1 MLQGYLYNWIMNKK
15 KNRITVIALIVILVI
30 SAGLLS
36 YTAKRPR
43 AFWCPVYGGMTPE
56 LEDSRF
62 YEDMISG
69 KSFCFVGDSITYGT
83 QTGGVTWYDPLTPYI
98 KGDIYNY
105 SQSGWTSETLASK
118 AEEIPV
124 ADIYVVAIGIN
135 DVLFSDDALGAGTPE
150 EYISNLEIL
159 TDTLTKKNPD
169 ARFYFITPWI
179 FFDHPAHINE
189 LRDEFSNALINW
201 CDDNSRICID
211 PYSVTLSII
220 ESEGRD
226 RFMVNSFHPNGTRGV
241 GLFSYAVLYSSHQAR
256 IDGAG

>member
-1 MLQGYLYNWIMNKK
+1 MSKK
-15 KNRITVIALIVILVI
+15 KNRIAIVLLFIILLL
-30 SAGLLS
+30 SLGLLS

-43 AFWCPVYGGMTPE
+43 SLWCPVYGGMTPE
-56 LEDSRF
+56 LKDSRF

-69 KSFCFVGDSITYGT
+69 KSFCFAGDSITYGT
-83 QTGGVTWYDPLTPYI
+83 VTGGVTWYDPLAPYI
-98 KGDIYNY
+98 EGDISNF
-105 SQSGWTSETLASK
+105 SLGGWTSETLASK
-118 AEEIPV
+118 AGEIPL

-135 DVLFSDDALGAGTPE
+135 DVLFSDDALGAVTPE

-159 TDTLTKKNPD
+159 TDTLTSQNPD

-179 FFDHPAHINE
+179 FVDHPDHINE
-189 LRDEFSNALINW
+189 LRDDFSNALMNW
-201 CDDNSRICID
+201 CDNNSRICID
-211 PYSVTLSII
+211 PYPVTLSVI